1 MFSLRSDS
9 GNLAPLQSIRIH
21 LDVLLRAVI
30 CSFKFMEQQPDSE
43 DKIEVEATKKYVIPP
58 PDLSKKSFA
67 PPSPVGGLPHVSSSP
82 VLLDDGPVKI
92 HLKAGKSDP
101 QLEDEDLQAEDF
113 AAFNP
118 RMVAAMIDLLVG
130 LGVTIGL
137 SWLLP
142 GFALRLAYL
151 AGLGYFVTRDSL
163 PFLDGQSVGKKAMKL
178 NVTTQEGV
186 SLVRNWKVSLIR
198 NGILLIPFFALLE
211 VYILL
216 SREGG
221 VDRGLRLGDEWAKT
235 RVSVDRK
242 PKISEESE

>member
-1 MFSLRSDS
+1 M
-9 GNLAPLQSIRIH
+9 RIH
-21 LDVLLRAVI
+21 LDVSLRADI
-30 CSFKFMEQQPDSE
+30 YIYKFMEQQPDPE
-43 DKIEVEATKKYVIPP
+43 DKIEVETPIKYVIPP

-67 PPSPVGGLPHVSSSP
+67 PPSPMDGLSRVSSSP
-82 VLLDDGPVKI
+82 SLLDDGPVKI

-101 QLEDEDLQAEDF
+101 QPEDEDLQGEDF
-113 AAFNP
+113 APFNP
-118 RMVAAMIDLLVG
+118 RVVAAVIDLLVG
-130 LGVTIGL
+130 LGITIGL
-137 SWLLP
+137 SLLLP
-142 GFALRLAYL
+142 GFALRIAHL
-151 AGLGYFVTRDSL
+151 AGVGYFVTRDSL

-178 NVTTQEGV
+178 KVTTQEGV

-242 PKISEESE
+242 SPISEEFE